1 MRDAEEFEYVFPCLR
16 HRNYWS
22 HGVGAVPMSVL
33 SVGFIVVVLY
43 CRRALLSSCFT
54 VVVLY
59 CRRALLSSCFIVVG
73 FVVCGCLLPTY
84 SSMSEIAV
92 C

>member
-59 CRRALLSSCFIVVG
+59 CRWLCCLWVSFAHVFVDERDCRLLN
-73 FVVCGCLLPTY
+73 
-84 SSMSEIAV
+84 
-92 C
+92 